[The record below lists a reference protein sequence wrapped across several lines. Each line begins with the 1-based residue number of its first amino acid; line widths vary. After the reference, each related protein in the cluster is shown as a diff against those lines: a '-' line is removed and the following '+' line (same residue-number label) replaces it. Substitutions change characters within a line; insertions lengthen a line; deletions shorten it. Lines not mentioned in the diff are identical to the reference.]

1 MCLILLSFKMH
12 SRYPVVLAA
21 NRDEFYERPS
31 MPVAPWRDNPD
42 ILAGRDLKDGGTWLG
57 MTKGGRIAALTNYR
71 DPASVKDHAPSRGE
85 LVRDYLYGEECPAAY
100 LEQIAAKA
108 DQYNGFSLI
117 FGDTSHLYCFSNRGC
132 LMELSPGLYG
142 LSNHLLDT
150 PWPKVERGKAALAA
164 LLAGSEYPD
173 VKEILGILSNREKP
187 DDNLLPE
194 TGVGLEWERILS
206 SIFIA
211 SPVYG
216 TRSSTVLMVDR
227 RHRVVLVEK
236 VFNTHP
242 DPWMTAKFEFE
253 IHQTDKF

>member
-31 MPVAPWRDNPD
+31 MPVAPWRDKPD
-42 ILAGRDLKDGGTWLG
+42 ILAGMDLKDGGTWLG
-57 MTKGGRIAALTNYR
+57 ITKRGRIAALTNYR
-71 DPASVKDHAPSRGE
+71 DPATVKDNAPSRGG
-85 LVRDYLYGEECPAAY
+85 LVRDYLYGEEDPAAY
-100 LEQIAAKA
+100 LEKVVAKA

-117 FGDTSHLYCFSNRGC
+117 LGDTFHLYCFSNRGC
-132 LMELSPGLYG
+132 LVELSPGLYG

-150 PWPKVERGKAALAA
+150 PWPKVERGKAALTA
-164 LLAGSEYPD
+164 LLTGNKDPD

-187 DDNLLPE
+187 DDDLLPD

-206 SIFIA
+206 SIFIT

-216 TRSSTVLMVDR
+216 TRSSTVLIVDR
-227 RHRVVLVEK
+227 RNRVVFVER
-236 VFNTHP
+236 VFNAHP

-253 IHQTDKF
+253 IHQD